1 MLRSVERVAASKR
14 WSIVAARHSVLR
26 NTMGG
31 LGMAKIL
38 AEVVTGP
45 DGMFKAVFTYDGSV
59 IGEFPVAS
67 VAEGEA
73 RIVEE
78 LRELAERLAA
88 EAEDSDT

>member
-1 MLRSVERVAASKR
+1 
-14 WSIVAARHSVLR
+14 
-26 NTMGG
+26 
-31 LGMAKIL
+31 MAKIL

-45 DGMFKAVFTYDGSV
+45 DGMFKAVFIYDGAV

>member
-1 MLRSVERVAASKR
+1 
-14 WSIVAARHSVLR
+14 
-26 NTMGG
+26 
-31 LGMAKIL
+31 
-38 AEVVTGP
+38 
-45 DGMFKAVFTYDGSV
+45 MFKAVFTYDGAV

-88 EAEDSDT
+88 EAEDSDP

>member
-1 MLRSVERVAASKR
+1 
-14 WSIVAARHSVLR
+14 
-26 NTMGG
+26 
-31 LGMAKIL
+31 MAKIL

-67 VAEGEA
+67 GAEGEA

-78 LRELAERLAA
+78 LRELAQSWLPKPRTAIPRGAKIYFLRAFGLAIG
-88 EAEDSDT
+88 EASSLAGNRRAL